1 MNFDHIIGRFDDE
14 ALLDERYRLTPK
26 GEQLL
31 ADFEGRKRRRR
42 NASRKAREQVLR
54 DLGMTKV
61 RGANGGTHWE

>member
-31 ADFEGRKRRRR
+31 ADFEGRKRRHR
-42 NASRKAREQVLR
+42 NASRKARDDVLR

-61 RGANGGTHWE
+61 RGANGGTYWE